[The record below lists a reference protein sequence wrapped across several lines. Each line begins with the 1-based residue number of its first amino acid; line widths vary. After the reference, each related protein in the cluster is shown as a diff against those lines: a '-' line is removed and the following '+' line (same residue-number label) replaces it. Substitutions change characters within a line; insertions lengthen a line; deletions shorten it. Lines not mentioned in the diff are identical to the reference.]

1 MHILIHIPLRIPI
14 RTPNP
19 ESVSSTPTVTNTLV
33 RTHHWCYLAVATES
47 AHPSTTQA
55 SSLHAIPPPWILHPT
70 AVTTPMPPRPKAYI
84 RLRPVPLVPFR
95 FFPTLHDSVSSHSTR
110 IIRPTTQEG
119 VCSSTVPSIRLPSAH
134 RTIASPHM
142 PPLTYVTPCPSASP
156 RLSLSAY
163 QCPIPLVHVASDPP
177 T

>member
-1 MHILIHIPLRIPI
+1 MHILIHILLRIPI

-19 ESVSSTPTVTNTLV
+19 ESVSSTPTITITLV

-95 FFPTLHDSVSSHSTR
+95 FSLHSTTVSVAIAHELSGR
-110 IIRPTTQEG
+110 QHKR
-119 VCSSTVPSIRLPSAH
+119 VCAAQL
-134 RTIASPHM
+134 
-142 PPLTYVTPCPSASP
+142 CPA
-156 RLSLSAY
+156 SAY
-163 QCPIPLVHVASDPP
+163 LRHIVPLHHHICHPSHMSHPVPAHPPACHCPHTSAPYHSFM
-177 T
+177 